1 MPVNSAAGTTDEVLG
16 SVHDRNEYVESFAK
30 GLDVLSAM
38 SGMSGP
44 ATISEIAAK
53 SGQGRASARRYVL
66 TLVRLGHA
74 EQKDHGYRLLPNAV
88 RFGNQDNEAEL
99 LARHA
104 LPRMRRLVDRHR
116 EASSCG
122 TLEDASIRI
131 MAYARSD
138 RLMSIYLEAGDRL
151 SVAYSAQGR
160 VLLAALSDDA
170 VMKILARDGRILAS
184 HDPHAARNLVLDQVR
199 IARKKGFAIV
209 DEELEKGVRSLA
221 VPIISPR
228 TGDAVAAIS
237 VCAHSN
243 RMSVSQ
249 LTDGCLPDLQAVS
262 EETTISVGALA

>member
-1 MPVNSAAGTTDEVLG
+1 
-16 SVHDRNEYVESFAK
+16 
-30 GLDVLSAM
+30 
-38 SGMSGP
+38 
-44 ATISEIAAK
+44 
-53 SGQGRASARRYVL
+53 
-66 TLVRLGHA
+66 
-74 EQKDHGYRLLPNAV
+74 
-88 RFGNQDNEAEL
+88 
-99 LARHA
+99 
-104 LPRMRRLVDRHR
+104 
-116 EASSCG
+116 
-122 TLEDASIRI
+122 
-131 MAYARSD
+131 
-138 RLMSIYLEAGDRL
+138 
-151 SVAYSAQGR
+151 
-160 VLLAALSDDA
+160 
-170 VMKILARDGRILAS
+170 MKILARDGRILAS